1 MSGETAEQTRSGRR
15 SVSLSLGSLYL
26 DPNNYRFLDHPD
38 YRRVPP
44 ERVFDADVQR
54 RTTGFVLGRHQENV
68 RDLVAS
74 IKANGWLDID
84 PILVE
89 SRDKGRFLVV
99 EGNRRVATLKHLQR
113 RYEEDA
119 VDLGKLDAS
128 TFSRLPVVLYRNA
141 SERDHLVM
149 MGLHHISGKRRWPA
163 INRARA
169 MERLLSH
176 FGGDADAVCEA
187 LGVSKRELNL
197 SIRTLAL
204 VKAYKESDYGDQ
216 LQSEQYNLFR
226 EVLKS
231 EAMRTWLGWDP
242 AALAASRQSNL
253 NRLFSWMS
261 REAESDDGEED
272 GRDAGIGALS
282 DPVITTGGQVRE
294 LAKIIEDP
302 EAVRSLDET
311 RSLQEATLSSD
322 LLVKSEI
329 EAAFKSCEG
338 GIQKLDR
345 RIGELAPG
353 ELDRVEQLIGRL
365 QGMMLARKNVGFGCG
380 INHGY
385 GHGIGAGFEE
395 SEGSGA
401 GEGSGGVRPPP
412 AAVVHRLP
420 WQPFNEI
427 TQSQFSSIRIE
438 SYRGIDGL
446 VLDAPGR
453 INLIVGVNNAGK
465 TSLLEAIYLLAH
477 QNDER
482 ALLDTILWRGRIE
495 GEPPPMWLVEQ
506 LPRAARV
513 SGSFDQVPENG
524 TSVELKVDS
533 EPGPD
538 VEDQTSFLSKLAIE
552 SSYERRIQ
560 STDVVFFAD
569 RPRRTRFQGRRW
581 LCRSAFTSP
590 FSANRPETLARCNK
604 ESLEAGTKQRIIDFI
619 RDHVDSGLRNIEL
632 ADRYNRFLVSH
643 RDFRRALDL
652 AAFGEGVRRVFETG
666 LLFAGVGGG
675 VLLVDEFE
683 NAIHTEL
690 LMDFTR
696 LVQDLA
702 AELNVQV
709 FLSTHSKEAIDA
721 FVLNECRTDDIVG
734 YAISRTGNGAT
745 ARRYEG
751 SRLKS
756 LHDAVDFDL
765 RGVR

>member
-1 MSGETAEQTRSGRR
+1 MSDETAEQEQRRSGRR
-15 SVSLSLGSLYL
+15 SVSLGRLYL
-26 DPNNYRFLDHPD
+26 DPNNYRFVDHPD
-38 YRRVPP
+38 YRPVPP
-44 ERVFDADVQR
+44 ERVFDVDVQR

-68 RDLVAS
+68 RDLIAS

-99 EGNRRVATLKHLQR
+99 EGNRRVATLKYLER

-119 VDLGKLDAS
+119 IDLGKLDAG
-128 TFSRLPVVLYRNA
+128 TFARLPVVLYQDA

-163 INRARA
+163 VNRARA
-169 MERLLSH
+169 MERLLPH
-176 FGGDADAVCEA
+176 FHGDADAVCEA
-187 LGVSKRELNL
+187 LGVSKREFNL
-197 SIRTLAL
+197 SVRTLAL
-204 VKAYKESDYGDQ
+204 VNAYEESDYGDQ

-231 EAMRTWLGWDP
+231 EPMRAWLGWDHT
-242 AALAASRQSNL
+242 ALAASNQSNL

-272 GRDAGIGALS
+272 GQDVDIGLMS

-294 LAKIIEDP
+294 LAKVIQDP
-302 EAVRSLDET
+302 EAVKSLDET

-322 LLVKSEI
+322 LLVRSEI
-329 EAAFKSCEG
+329 DGAFKSCER

-345 RIGELAPG
+345 RISELASG

-365 QGMMLARKNVGFGCG
+365 QGMMLARK
-380 INHGY
+380 
-385 GHGIGAGFEE
+385 
-395 SEGSGA
+395 
-401 GEGSGGVRPPP
+401 RQPPTTG
-412 AAVVHRLP
+412 HRLP

-482 ALLDTILWRGRIE
+482 ALLDAIRWRGRVE
-495 GEPPPMWLVEQ
+495 DEPPPLWLVEQ
-506 LPRAARV
+506 LPRAAHI
-513 SGSFDQVPENG
+513 SGSFDQVPDNA
-524 TSVELKVDS
+524 TSVELEVDT
-533 EPGPD
+533 EPEPD
-538 VEDQTSFLSKLAIE
+538 VEDHTSFLSKLAIE
-552 SSYERRIQ
+552 SSYEKRGQ
-560 STDVVFFAD
+560 STDVVFFDD
-569 RPRRTRFQGRRW
+569 RPRRTRFQGQHW

-590 FSANRPETLARCNK
+590 FSANHPETLARCNK
-604 ESLEAGTKQRIIDFI
+604 ESLEAGTKQQIIDFI
-619 RDHVDSGLRNIEL
+619 RKRVDPGLRNIEL

-643 RDFRRALDL
+643 DDFERAPDL
-652 AAFGEGVRRVFETG
+652 AAFGEGVRRVFEIG
-666 LLFAGVGGG
+666 LLCAGVRGG

-690 LMDFTR
+690 LMEFTR

-702 AELNVQV
+702 VELNVQV

-721 FVLNECRTDDIVG
+721 FVLNGYRTDDVVG
-734 YAISRTGNGAT
+734 YAISRTDDDVK
-745 ARRYEG
+745 ARRYDG
-751 SRLKS
+751 NRLHK

>member
-1 MSGETAEQTRSGRR
+1 MSDETAEQMRSGRR
-15 SVSLSLGSLYL
+15 SLSLGRLYL
-26 DPNNYRFLDHPD
+26 DPNNYRFVDHPD
-38 YRRVPP
+38 YRHVPP
-44 ERVFDADVQR
+44 ERVLDAEVQR

-68 RDLVAS
+68 RDLIAS
-74 IKANGWLDID
+74 ITANGWLDID

-89 SRDKGRFLVV
+89 SKDKGRFLVV
-99 EGNRRVATLKHLQR
+99 EGNRRVATLKYLQR
-113 RYEEDA
+113 RHEEDA
-119 VDLGKLDAS
+119 IDLGKLDAG
-128 TFSRLPVVLYRNA
+128 TFSKLPVVLYQDA

-169 MERLLSH
+169 MEQLLPH
-176 FGGDADAVCEA
+176 FHGDANAVCEA
-187 LGVSKRELNL
+187 LGVSKREFNL
-197 SIRTLAL
+197 SVRTLAL
-204 VKAYKESDYGDQ
+204 VNAYEESDYGDQ

-231 EAMRTWLGWDP
+231 EPMRAWLGWDHT
-242 AALAASRQSNL
+242 ALAASNQPNL

-261 REAESDDGEED
+261 REVESDDGEEEGQD
-272 GRDAGIGALS
+272 IDIATTS
-282 DPVITTGGQVRE
+282 DPVISTGGHVRE
-294 LAKIIEDP
+294 LAKVIEDP
-302 EAVRSLDET
+302 KAVKRLDET

-322 LLVKSEI
+322 LLVRSEI
-329 EAAFKSCEG
+329 DGAFKSCEG

-345 RIGELAPG
+345 RIGDLASS

-365 QGMMLARKNVGFGCG
+365 QGMMLARK
-380 INHGY
+380 
-385 GHGIGAGFEE
+385 
-395 SEGSGA
+395 
-401 GEGSGGVRPPP
+401 RQPPTTG
-412 AAVVHRLP
+412 HRLP

-482 ALLDTILWRGRIE
+482 ALLDAIRWRGRVE
-495 GEPPPMWLVEQ
+495 DEPPPLWLVEQ
-506 LPRAARV
+506 LPRIAHI
-513 SGSFDQVPENG
+513 SGAFDDVPDNM
-524 TSVELKVDS
+524 TSVEFKVDT
-533 EPGPD
+533 EPEPD

-552 SSYERRIQ
+552 SSYERRVQ
-560 STDVVFFAD
+560 STDVVFFDD
-569 RPRRTRFQGRRW
+569 RPRRTRFQGQHW

-590 FSANRPETLARCNK
+590 FSANHPETLAHCNK
-604 ESLEAGTKQRIIDFI
+604 ESLEAGTKQQIIDFI
-619 RDHVDSGLRNIEL
+619 RRRVDSGLRNIEL

-643 RDFRRALDL
+643 DDFERAPDL
-652 AAFGEGVRRVFETG
+652 AAFGEGVRRVFEIG
-666 LLFAGVGGG
+666 LLCAGVRGG

-690 LMDFTR
+690 LMEFTR

-702 AELNVQV
+702 VELNVQV

-721 FVLNECRTDDIVG
+721 FVLNGYRTDDVVG
-734 YAISRTGNGAT
+734 YAISRTNDGVR
-745 ARRYEG
+745 ARRYDG
-751 SRLKS
+751 NRLHK

>member
-1 MSGETAEQTRSGRR
+1 MSGETAEQMSSRRR
-15 SVSLSLGSLYL
+15 SVPLGRLYL

-38 YRRVPP
+38 YRQVPP

-54 RTTGFVLGRHQENV
+54 RTTGFVLGRQQENV

-74 IKANGWLDID
+74 IEANGWLDID

-89 SRDKGRFLVV
+89 SGDKGRFLVV
-99 EGNRRVATLKHLQR
+99 EGNRRVATLKYLQR

-119 VDLGKLDAS
+119 IDLGKLDAN
-128 TFSRLPVVLYRNA
+128 TFSRLPVVLYQDA

-169 MERLLSH
+169 MERLLPH
-176 FGGDADAVCEA
+176 FHGDADAVCRA

-197 SIRTLAL
+197 SVRTLAL
-204 VKAYKESDYGDQ
+204 VNAYKDSDYGDQ

-231 EAMRTWLGWDP
+231 EAMRTWLGWDHT
-242 AALAASRQSNL
+242 ALAASNQSNL
-253 NRLFSWMS
+253 ERLFSWMS
-261 REAESDDGEED
+261 REVEPDDAEED
-272 GRDAGIGALS
+272 GQDADSEAMS
-282 DPVITTGGQVRE
+282 DPVITTGGHVRE
-294 LAKIIEDP
+294 LSKIIEDP
-302 EAVRSLDET
+302 EAVKRLDET
-311 RSLQEATLSSD
+311 SSLQEATLSSD
-322 LLVKSEI
+322 LLVRSEI
-329 EAAFKSCEG
+329 DGAFKSCER
-338 GIQKLDR
+338 GIQQLDR
-345 RIGELAPG
+345 RVGELATS

-365 QGMMLARKNVGFGCG
+365 QGVMLARK
-380 INHGY
+380 
-385 GHGIGAGFEE
+385 
-395 SEGSGA
+395 
-401 GEGSGGVRPPP
+401 RQPP
-412 AAVVHRLP
+412 AAGHRLP

-427 TQSQFSSIRIE
+427 TRSQFSSIRIE

-446 VLDAPGR
+446 VLEAPGR

-465 TSLLEAIYLLAH
+465 TSLLEAVYLLAH

-482 ALLDTILWRGRIE
+482 ALLDAIRWRGRVA
-495 GEPPPMWLVEQ
+495 GEPEPLWLVEQ
-506 LPRAARV
+506 LPRTAHI
-513 SGSFDQVPENG
+513 SGAFDQVPDNG
-524 TSVELKVDS
+524 ASVKLEVDT
-533 EPGPD
+533 EPEPD
-538 VEDQTSFLSKLAIE
+538 IEDQTSFLSRLAIE
-552 SSYERRIQ
+552 SGYEKRVQ
-560 STDVVFFAD
+560 STEVVFFDD
-569 RPRRTRFQGRRW
+569 RPRRTRFQGQHW

-590 FSANRPETLARCNK
+590 FSANHPETLARCNK

-619 RDHVDSGLRNIEL
+619 RQRVDPGLRNIEL

-643 RDFRRALDL
+643 DDFDRAPDL
-652 AAFGEGVRRVFETG
+652 AAFGEGVRRVFEIG
-666 LLFAGVGGG
+666 LLCAGVRGG

-690 LMDFTR
+690 LMEFTR

-702 AELNVQV
+702 VELNVQV

-721 FVLNECRTDDIVG
+721 FILDEYRTDDVVG
-734 YAISRTGNGAT
+734 YALSRTGDGVT

-751 SRLKS
+751 SRLRS
-756 LHDAVDFDL
+756 LHEAVDFDL

>member
-1 MSGETAEQTRSGRR
+1 MSDETAEQMPGKRR
-15 SVSLSLGSLYL
+15 SVSLGRLYL
-26 DPNNYRFLDHPD
+26 DPNNYRFVDHPD

-44 ERVFDADVQR
+44 ERVFDMDVQR

-68 RDLVAS
+68 RDLIAS

-99 EGNRRVATLKHLQR
+99 EGSRRAATLKYLER

-119 VDLGKLDAS
+119 IDLGKLDAG
-128 TFSRLPVVLYRNA
+128 TFSRLPVVLYQDA

-169 MERLLSH
+169 MERLLPH
-176 FGGDADAVCEA
+176 FHSDADAVCEA
-187 LGVSKRELNL
+187 LGVSKREFNL
-197 SIRTLAL
+197 SVRTLAL
-204 VKAYKESDYGDQ
+204 ADAYKDSDYGDQ

-231 EAMRTWLGWDP
+231 EPIRAWLGWDHT
-242 AALAASRQSNL
+242 ALAASNQSNL
-253 NRLFSWMS
+253 SRLFSWMS

-272 GRDAGIGALS
+272 GQDVDIGLMS

-294 LAKIIEDP
+294 LAKVIEDP
-302 EAVRSLDET
+302 EAVKSLDET

-322 LLVKSEI
+322 LLVRSEI
-329 EAAFKSCEG
+329 DGAFKSCER

-345 RIGELAPG
+345 RISELASG

-365 QGMMLARKNVGFGCG
+365 QGMMLARK
-380 INHGY
+380 
-385 GHGIGAGFEE
+385 
-395 SEGSGA
+395 
-401 GEGSGGVRPPP
+401 RQPP
-412 AAVVHRLP
+412 ASGHRLP

-482 ALLDTILWRGRIE
+482 ALLDAIRRRGRVE
-495 GEPPPMWLVEQ
+495 GEPPPLWLVEQ
-506 LPRAARV
+506 LPRTTLI
-513 SGSFDQVPENG
+513 SGAFDEVPDNV
-524 TSVELKVDS
+524 TSVKFEVDT
-533 EPGPD
+533 EPEPD

-552 SSYERRIQ
+552 SSYERRGQ
-560 STDVVFFAD
+560 STDVVFFDD
-569 RPRRTRFQGRRW
+569 RPRRTQFQGQNW

-590 FSANRPETLARCNK
+590 FSANHPETLARCNK
-604 ESLEAGTKQRIIDFI
+604 ESLEAGTKQQIIDFI
-619 RDHVDSGLRNIEL
+619 RERVDPGLRNIEL
-632 ADRYNRFLVSH
+632 ADQDNRFLVVH
-643 RDFRRALDL
+643 DNFDKAPDL
-652 AAFGEGVRRVFETG
+652 AAFGEGVRRVFEIG
-666 LLFAGVGGG
+666 LLCAGVRGG

-690 LMDFTR
+690 LTEFTR

-702 AELNVQV
+702 VELNVQV

-721 FVLNECRTDDIVG
+721 FVLNGYRTDDIVG
-734 YAISRTGNGAT
+734 YAISRTGVDVT
-745 ARRYEG
+745 ARRYDG
-751 SRLKS
+751 SRLLS

-765 RGVR
+765 RGVK

>member
-1 MSGETAEQTRSGRR
+1 MSDESAEQSRSGRR
-15 SVSLSLGSLYL
+15 SVPLSRLYL
-26 DPNNYRFLDHPD
+26 DPNNYRFVDHSD
-38 YRRVPP
+38 YRHVP
-44 ERVFDADVQR
+44 RDHVFDADVQR
-54 RTTGFVLGRHQENV
+54 RTTGFVLGRYQENV
-68 RDLVAS
+68 RDLLAS
-74 IKANGWLDID
+74 VKANGWLDID

-99 EGNRRVATLKHLQR
+99 EGNRRIATLKYLQR

-119 VDLGKLDAS
+119 IDLGKLDAS
-128 TFSRLPVVLYRNA
+128 TFSKLPVVLYQDA

-169 MERLLSH
+169 MERLLPH
-176 FGGDADAVCEA
+176 FHGDANAVCEA
-187 LGVSKRELNL
+187 LGVSKREFNL
-197 SIRTLAL
+197 SVRTLAL
-204 VKAYKESDYGDQ
+204 VDVYKDSDYGDQ

-231 EAMRTWLGWDP
+231 ETMRTWLGWDHT
-242 AALAASRQSNL
+242 ALAASNQSNL

-272 GRDAGIGALS
+272 GQDLDIGSMS

-294 LAKIIEDP
+294 LAKIIADP
-302 EAVRSLDET
+302 GAVKSLDET

-329 EAAFKSCEG
+329 DDAFKSCER

-345 RIGELAPG
+345 RIGELASG

-365 QGMMLARKNVGFGCG
+365 QGMMLARK
-380 INHGY
+380 
-385 GHGIGAGFEE
+385 
-395 SEGSGA
+395 
-401 GEGSGGVRPPP
+401 RQPP
-412 AAVVHRLP
+412 ATGHRLP

-427 TQSQFSSIRIE
+427 TQSQLSSIRIE
-438 SYRGIDGL
+438 GYRGIDGL

-482 ALLDTILWRGRIE
+482 ALLDAIRWRGRVE
-495 GEPPPMWLVEQ
+495 GEPPPWWLVKQ
-506 LPRAARV
+506 LPRIARI
-513 SGSFDQVPENG
+513 SGSFDQVPDNT
-524 TSVELKVDS
+524 TSVDFEVDN
-533 EPGPD
+533 EPEPD

-552 SSYERRIQ
+552 SSYERRVQ
-560 STDVVFFAD
+560 STEVVFFDD
-569 RPRRTRFQGRRW
+569 RPRRTQFEGQHW

-590 FSANRPETLARCNK
+590 FSANHPETLVRCHR
-604 ESLEAGTKQRIIDFI
+604 ESLETGTKQQIIDFI
-619 RDHVDSGLRNIEL
+619 RERVDPGLRNIEL
-632 ADRYNRFLVSH
+632 ADQDNRFLVPH
-643 RDFRRALDL
+643 DDFDRAPDL
-652 AAFGEGVRRVFETG
+652 AAFGEGVRRVFEIG
-666 LLFAGVGGG
+666 LLCAGVRGGI
-675 VLLVDEFE
+675 LLVDEFE

-690 LMDFTR
+690 LMEFTR

-702 AELNVQV
+702 SELNVQV

-721 FVLNECRTDDIVG
+721 FVLNGHRTDDIVG
-734 YAISRTGNGAT
+734 YAISRTGDGVT
-745 ARRYEG
+745 ARRYDG
-751 SRLKS
+751 SRLLA

-765 RGVR
+765 RGMR